1 MTPDPRSL
9 PRLLASAGSADLAA
23 HVERWG
29 RRPIGRPSL
38 LAQIDACHL
47 NGRGGASFPTA
58 RKWAALAGRR
68 DAVVVANGTEGEPAS
83 NKDKTLLHY
92 CPHLVIDGL
101 STAAEA
107 VGAKEAIVCVDQGAT
122 AVIRAVT
129 NALSE
134 RVHYSQDLVPIR
146 LELTPPGYVTGE
158 EKALIHWLNGGDAK
172 PTFGYLPTEKGVD
185 GRPTIVNN
193 VETLA
198 NVALIARFG
207 PEWFNALGVPGSP
220 GTALLT
226 VAGDVGHPAVYEVA
240 YGTPLLDA
248 IRPSRPLA
256 NPKAVLVGGYAGT
269 WLPASHLER
278 ATIDPA
284 SLRAMGGT
292 LGCGSLV
299 VLGERSCGL
308 KATAAIA
315 AWLAGQSAGQC
326 GPCTNGL
333 PAIAEALA
341 ELADAARPRDRRA
354 HIERWLDMV
363 AGRGACKHPDGAVRM
378 VASGLKVFAG
388 EI

>member
-1 MTPDPRSL
+1 
-9 PRLLASAGSADLAA
+9 
-23 HVERWG
+23 
-29 RRPIGRPSL
+29 L
-38 LAQIDACHL
+38 LAQIDACRL
-47 NGRGGASFPTA
+47 NGRGGANFPAA
-58 RKWAALAGRR
+58 RKWAALAERG

-92 CPHLVIDGL
+92 CPHLVLDGL
-101 STAAEA
+101 STAADA
-107 VGAKEAIVCVDQGAT
+107 VGAKEAIICVDQGAT
-122 AVIRAVT
+122 AVVRAVT
-129 NALSE
+129 SALAE

-158 EKALIHWLNGGDAK
+158 ETALVHWLNGGVAK

-198 NVALIARFG
+198 HVALISRFG
-207 PEWFNALGVPGSP
+207 PEWFNALGVPSSP

-226 VAGDVGHPAVYEVA
+226 VAGDVSHPAVYEVA
-240 YGTPLLDA
+240 YGTPMAEA

-256 NPKAVLVGGYAGT
+256 KPQAVLVGGYAGT
-269 WLPASHLER
+269 WLPASHIER
-278 ATIDPA
+278 AAIDPA
-284 SLRAMGGT
+284 SLRSIGGT

-326 GPCTNGL
+326 GPCVNGL

-354 HIERWLDMV
+354 HIERWLAMI

-378 VASGLKVFAG
+378 VASGLRVFAG
-388 EI
+388 EIVRHKRSACSLPCPPLSLPEMRGTLV